1 MDPLEDAMQKVSRY
15 FTAEEVAILTPEELQ
30 LLALL
35 ETEDLP
41 TIPED
46 EHAQAVAAYRARMH
60 HALRHRQEGE

>member
-1 MDPLEDAMQKVSRY
+1 MEALEDAMQKVSRY

-46 EHAQAVAAYRARMH
+46 EHVQAVASYRARIQH
-60 HALRHRQEGE
+60 TLRQRQEQE